1 MRALKILLILVLV
14 IVAAVALLGL
24 TGASTYRYERSAVVA
39 APVETVWEQVSTFSA
54 TDQWSPWNELDPN
67 MTKRIEGT
75 DGTVGATQRWKG
87 NDQVGKGEQR
97 IEQIEPNHLVRTRL
111 KFIEPWSSE
120 SDVTVELQPE
130 GEGTKV
136 TWAMAGDND
145 FMGKLMSKFVDMDKL
160 IGKDF
165 EKGLGKLKQQAE
177 AANAA
182 QPKYD
187 ITLAERPS
195 ALYLGRRDTVAWAEL
210 KSAFEQGFG
219 TGLNALAKAKQAPIG
234 PPTAVYFAWNEEQQT
249 ADLIAAMPIS
259 ATAGAKL
266 KGQAVHEAPAS
277 KVLVLDH
284 RGGYSGLGAAH
295 KAMDKHMQKQGLQQG
310 DVVLEEYITDPMAEP
325 DSSKWLTRVVYY
337 VK

>member
-24 TGASTYRYERSAVVA
+24 TGASTYRYERSAVIA
-39 APVETVWEQVSTFSA
+39 APVETVWNQVSTFGA

-67 MTKRIEGT
+67 MKRSIEGT
-75 DGTVGATQRWKG
+75 DGTVGATQRWEG

-97 IEQIEPNHLVRTRL
+97 LEELVPNQLVRSRL

-120 SDVTVELQPE
+120 SEVTVQLQPE

-177 AANAA
+177 TAYAA
-182 QPKYD
+182 QPKYT
-187 ITLAERPS
+187 ITLAERPA
-195 ALYLGRRDTVAWAEL
+195 ALYLGNRDTVAWSDL

-219 TGLNALAKAKQAPIG
+219 AGLNALAKAKQAPIG
-234 PPTAVYFAWNEEQQT
+234 PPTAVYFAWNEEKQT

-259 ATAGAKL
+259 AAAGAKL

-295 KAMDKHMQKQGLQQG
+295 QAMDKHMQKQGLQQG
-310 DVVLEEYITDPMAEP
+310 DIVLEEYITDPMAEP